1 MEKTIRDRLA
11 SIRSGALENHTV
23 TDCTAYGAIYVG
35 TATCGRSAG
44 SMEVF
49 HAFEEALKN
58 LDIKAKMFHVGCH
71 GHCYAEPMA
80 VVSKP
85 GWPPIL
91 YGYLTSNRAQNLIKR
106 FFNEEDP
113 ALEWALG
120 AMEDN
125 DIIPTVFETPRWGM
139 EKRVLLENCGRID
152 PENINHYIALGGY
165 EGLAYALE
173 KEASKVV
180 DDIKSS
186 GLRGLGGA
194 GFYTWRKWEMC
205 RENTQSP
212 KYVIC
217 NADEGDPGAFM
228 DRTIL
233 ESDPHAVIEGMII
246 AGVTIGAESGYIYI
260 RKEYP
265 LAVSIIKRAVHQA
278 RELGLLGENILGSG
292 IKFEI
297 IINQGAGAFV
307 CGEETAMIASIEGKR
322 GMPAP
327 RPPYPAKRGLW
338 GKPTLINNVKTCAF
352 IPKILIKGIENFASL
367 GTDRCKGT
375 ALFALAG
382 KIRNAGLVEV
392 PFGTTLR
399 EVIFD
404 LGGGVPSLIK
414 ASNIPGEKPIA
425 IQKKFKAVQIG
436 GPSGGCLPEAFLD
449 TPICFDTIFDTG
461 AIMGSGGMVI
471 LDEDNCAVETARYFL
486 EFTQKESCGKCTFCR
501 VGTKHLF
508 DILTKI
514 TKGTGTLDDLE
525 MLQELAE
532 TIKQGSLC
540 NLGRTAPNPVLTTLL
555 YLKDEY
561 EAHILEKRCPSLE
574 CKDLIAYYIIPEKC
588 QRACDACV
596 GSCPTEAIYTR
607 RDRLKA
613 IDQEKCVKC
622 ENCLDACPPQYDA
635 VIKVSPVSEL
645 PESKPDEEKQPKE
658 NGI

>member
-1 MEKTIRDRLA
+1 MEKTIRGRLEYLKTE
-11 SIRSGALENHTV
+11 ALKDFKDKGSE
-23 TDCTAYGAIYVG
+23 AYGAIYVG

-58 LDIKAKMFHVGCH
+58 LDIKARTFHVGCH

-91 YGYLTSNRAQNLIKR
+91 YGYLTPNRAQSLIKR

-120 AMEDN
+120 AMKDN
-125 DIIPTVFETPRWGM
+125 DMIPTVYETPRWAM
-139 EKRVLLENCGRID
+139 EQRFLLENCGAID
-152 PENINHYIALGGY
+152 PENINHYIARGGY
-165 EGLAYALE
+165 GGLAYTLE
-173 KEASKVV
+173 REASKVI
-180 DDIKSS
+180 DEIKSS

-194 GFYTWRKWEMC
+194 GFDTWRKWDIC
-205 RENTQSP
+205 RGNSESP

-246 AGVTIGAESGYIYI
+246 AGVTIGAESGYVYV

-265 LAVSIIKRAVHQA
+265 LAVSIMRRAVCQA
-278 RELGLLGENILGSG
+278 RESGLLGENILGSR
-292 IKFEI
+292 INFEI
-297 IINQGAGAFV
+297 VINQGAGAFV
-307 CGEETAMIASIEGKR
+307 CGEETALIASIEGKR

-338 GKPTLINNVKTCAF
+338 GRPTLINNVKTLAL
-352 IPKILIKGIENFASL
+352 IPKILIQGAENFASL

-375 ALFALAG
+375 AVFAMAG
-382 KIRNAGLVEV
+382 KIQDAGLVEV

-404 LGGGVPSLIK
+404 LGGGVPPVIK
-414 ASNIPGEKPIA
+414 ASNISGEKPITTK
-425 IQKKFKAVQIG
+425 KKFKAVQIG

-501 VGTKHLF
+501 IGTKHML

-514 TKGTGTLDDLE
+514 TKGAGTMDDLD

-532 TIKQGSLC
+532 TIRQGSLC
-540 NLGRTAPNPVLTTLL
+540 NLGKTAPNPVMTTLE
-555 YLKDEY
+555 YFKDEY
-561 EAHILEKRCPSLE
+561 EAHIVEQRCPSLE
-574 CKDLIAYYIIPEKC
+574 CKDLIAYYIVPEKC

-622 ENCLDACPPQYDA
+622 TNCMEACPPQYDA
-635 VIKVSPVSEL
+635 VIKVSPLSEL
-645 PESKPDEEKQPKE
+645 PESKADEK
-658 NGI
+658 